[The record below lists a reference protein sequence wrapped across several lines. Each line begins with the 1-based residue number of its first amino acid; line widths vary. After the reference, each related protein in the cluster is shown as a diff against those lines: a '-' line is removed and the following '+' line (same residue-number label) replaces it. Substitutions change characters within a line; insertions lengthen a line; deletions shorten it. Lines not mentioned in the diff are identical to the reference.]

1 MTIDRGTALKNEHLD
16 VTSRRRLLG
25 AAAGGFALA
34 ASGMLLPDRLVEE
47 AEARPGGAYG
57 GQLGGRRGKNHRGR
71 DKSRRRG
78 RSDGNDKDKRRD
90 NRGAIGFRNTALTVR
105 NAGLDLNH
113 PGAYFLERFTATFY
127 YQTKTGID
135 TYGHPIKAQGPFEF
149 DAYEAQKRSF
159 RFAPDHF
166 RCGALIQHHALLG
179 GDLYVDVRNHEILA
193 PRGRVLQGKD
203 LDPPA
208 GKLGSEIVAE
218 QGYAPNAFQRGSVE
232 VGGGD
237 NPNVSIF
244 FDLIRNEDS
253 DGFIEFI
260 LKVY

>member
-1 MTIDRGTALKNEHLD
+1 MNTDGEIRGR
-16 VTSRRRLLG
+16 TSRRGLLG
-25 AAAGGFALA
+25 AAGGFAVA
-34 ASGMLLPDRLVEE
+34 ASGLLLPDWLVEE
-47 AEARPGGAYG
+47 TAAREGAYG
-57 GQLGGRRGKNHRGR
+57 GQLGGRRGKDHRGG
-71 DKSRRRG
+71 DKAKRRG
-78 RSDGNDKDKRRD
+78 HGGKKNKNSRGNRP
-90 NRGAIGFRNTALTVR
+90 GSGGFRNMALTVR

-149 DAYEAQKRSF
+149 DAYEEQKRSF

-166 RCGALIQHHALLG
+166 RCGALIQHHAFLG
-179 GDLYVDVRNHEILA
+179 GDLYVDVRNHEILS

-208 GKLGSEIVAE
+208 NKLGSEIIAE
-218 QGYAPNAFQRGSVE
+218 QGFAKDAFQRKSVD

-237 NPNVSIF
+237 NPDVSIF
-244 FDLIRNEDS
+244 IDLIRNEDS

-260 LKVY
+260 IKVY